1 VARMS
6 LADILL
12 LYRARLSAR
21 AVLVQEVFAIVGIS
35 IGVALLFASQVAS
48 TSLTHSVQQ
57 LTNQVVGPAQRFQLD
72 ARGPDGVD
80 GRLLGEVRSIPG
92 VRAALPVL
100 EIQANVIGPRGQ
112 RSVDLLGTDPRF
124 AHFKGPL
131 LRHFSTEEL
140 ATLKAIA
147 LPAPIAQA
155 VGAEPLARVKLQ
167 IGASVVQAL
176 VGATLGEGD
185 IGGLVHSPVAISTVA
200 YAQHLSGMGNRI
212 TRVFVE
218 PAPGQDARVRV
229 ALAKLAAKTGV
240 NLEPGDFDSTLFGV
254 ASAPENQSEALFSAL
269 SALVGFMFA
278 LNAMLVTVPSRR
290 RLIEDVR
297 PQGATRSMTV
307 QIMLFDAAVLGV
319 LACILG
325 LALGE
330 LLSVFA
336 FHATPG
342 YLASAFPVGDDRVVT
357 WQSVALAVGAGLLA
371 AVVGVLWPLRGILAR
386 PLQAENHPEHA
397 GGRWS
402 AMRLAGGLLC
412 FAITTVILIVR
423 PKDAFLGSVTLIV
436 ALACLLPFFFDGIV
450 AAFERV
456 QRVGDR
462 PGALLLAVT
471 ELQTPRTRVRSLAIT
486 ATAAVAMFGIVA
498 VDGAQ
503 RNLKG
508 GLDTSAREIDAGT
521 EVWVAPSGESSLL
534 TTTPFKALAVGSLAR
549 VPGVASV
556 GVYRGSFLN
565 WGDRRLWILG
575 PPTNTGPPIPSS
587 EIVDGDLALA
597 TTRIREGGWA
607 VLSQALASEH
617 HLHIGQEFTLPAP
630 RPMSLRVAALST
642 NLGWP
647 PGAVILSSSDY
658 ARAWGSSDPSAYEIQ
673 TKPGITAATVRSGV
687 QRALGPDTGLAV
699 ETTPERQ
706 KRHYALI
713 NQGLS
718 RLTQIRLLV
727 LIAAVLA
734 VAGAMCSMIWQRRD
748 LVAFIKRQGYR
759 RSVLWRW
766 LLCESAV
773 LLVTGCL
780 IGTVFG
786 LYGQMLLSHAL
797 VSVTGFPI
805 SLQVEGLVALTSFA
819 LVSLGTLAIV
829 SLPGYFVVCVP
840 PRTVSPAH

>member
-1 VARMS
+1 MARMS
-6 LADILL
+6 LPDLLL

-21 AVLVQEVFAIVGIS
+21 AVLVQELFAIVGIS

-80 GRLLGEVRSIPG
+80 GRLLGEVRSVPG

-100 EIQANVIGPRGQ
+100 EVQANVIGLRGQ

-147 LPAPIAQA
+147 LPAPIAEA
-155 VGAEPLARVKLQ
+155 TGAEPLARVKLQ
-167 IGASVVQAL
+167 VSGSVVQAV

-218 PAPGQDARVRV
+218 PAPVQDARVRV
-229 ALAKLAAKTGV
+229 ALSRLAAKAGV

-254 ASAPENQSEALFSAL
+254 ASAPENKGEALFSAL

-297 PQGATRSMTV
+297 PQGATRLMTV
-307 QIMLFDAAVLGV
+307 QIMLFDAVVLGV

-330 LLSVFA
+330 LLSVLA

-342 YLASAFPVGDDRVVT
+342 YLASAFPVGDDRVVR

-371 AVVGVLWPLRGILAR
+371 AVVGVLWPLRDILAR
-386 PLQAENHPEHA
+386 PLQADDHSEHPA
-397 GGRWS
+397 GGWS

-412 FAITTVILIVR
+412 FAITTVILIAR
-423 PKDAFLGSVTLIV
+423 PKDAVLGVGTLIV
-436 ALACLLPFFFDGIV
+436 ALACLLPFFSDGIV

-456 QRVGDR
+456 QRVGGG
-462 PGALLLAVT
+462 PGALLAVT
-471 ELQTPRTRVRSLAIT
+471 ELQTPRTRVRSLAIV
-486 ATAAVAMFGIVA
+486 ATAAVAVFGIVA

-508 GLDTSAREIDAGT
+508 GLDTSAREIDASA
-521 EVWVAPSGESSLL
+521 EVWAAPGGESSLL
-534 TTTPFKALAVGSLAR
+534 TTTPFKALAVGSLTR

-575 PPTNTGPPIPSS
+575 PPMNTGPPIPSS
-587 EIVDGDLALA
+587 EIADGDLARA
-597 TTRIREGGWA
+597 TARIREGGWA

-647 PGAVILSSSDY
+647 PGAVILNSSDY
-658 ARAWGSSDPSAYEIQ
+658 ARAWGSGDPSAYEIQ
-673 TKPGITAATVRSGV
+673 TKPGVTAATVRGRV
-687 QRALGPDTGLAV
+687 QRALGSETGLTV

-706 KRHYALI
+706 QRHYALI
-713 NQGLS
+713 SQGLS
-718 RLTQIRLLV
+718 RLTQIKLLV
-727 LIAAVLA
+727 LVASVLA
-734 VAGAMCSMIWQRRD
+734 VAGAVCAMIWQRRD

-766 LLCESAV
+766 LLCESAL
-773 LLVTGCL
+773 LLVSGCL
-780 IGTVFG
+780 IGAIFG
-786 LYGQMLLSHAL
+786 LYGQLLVSHAL

-805 SLQVEGLVALTSFA
+805 SLQIEGLVALTSFA
-819 LVSLGTLAIV
+819 LVSAGTLLLV

>member
-6 LADILL
+6 LADILV

-35 IGVALLFASQVAS
+35 IGVALLFASQVAG

-92 VRAALPVL
+92 VREALPVL
-100 EIQANVIGPRGQ
+100 EVQANVIGPRGQ

-131 LRHFSTEEL
+131 LRHFSTEGL
-140 ATLKAIA
+140 ARVKAIA
-147 LPAPIAQA
+147 LPVPIAEA
-155 VGAEPLARVKLQ
+155 TGAEPIAHVELQ
-167 IGASVVQAL
+167 VGGSVVQAL

-200 YAQHLSGMGNRI
+200 YAQHLSGLGNRI

-218 PAPGQDARVRV
+218 PAPGRDAQVRV

-297 PQGATRSMTV
+297 PQGATRLMTV
-307 QIMLFDAAVLGV
+307 QIMLFDAVVLGV

-386 PLQAENHPEHA
+386 PLQAEDHPEHA

-412 FAITTVILIVR
+412 FAITTVILIVS

-436 ALACLLPFFFDGIV
+436 ALACLLPFIFDGIV

-456 QRVGDR
+456 QRIGGG
-462 PGALLLAVT
+462 GATLLAVT
-471 ELQTPRTRVRSLAIT
+471 ELQTPRTRVRSLAIA
-486 ATAAVAMFGIVA
+486 ATAAVAVFGIVA

-521 EVWVAPSGESSLL
+521 EMWVAPGGESSLL

-575 PPTNTGPPIPSS
+575 PPADTGRPIPSS
-587 EIVDGDLALA
+587 EITGGDLALA
-597 TTRIREGGWA
+597 TTRVREGGWA

-647 PGAVILSSSDY
+647 PGAVILSSEDY
-658 ARAWGSSDPSAYEIQ
+658 ARAWGSGDPSAYEIQ

-687 QRALGPDTGLAV
+687 QHALGPDTGLAV

-706 KRHYALI
+706 QRHYGLI
-713 NQGLS
+713 SQGLS

-748 LVAFIKRQGYR
+748 LVAFIKRQGYS
-759 RSVLWRW
+759 RSLLWGW

-780 IGTVFG
+780 IGAVFG

-805 SLQVEGLVALTSFA
+805 SLQVEGFVALTSFA
-819 LVSLGTLAIV
+819 LVSVGTLAIV

>member
-6 LADILL
+6 LPDLVL

-48 TSLTHSVQQ
+48 TSLTHSVRQ
-57 LTNQVVGPAQRFQLD
+57 LTNQVVGSAQRFQLE

-80 GRLLGEVRSIPG
+80 GRLLGEVRSLPG

-100 EIQANVIGPRGQ
+100 EVQANVIGPRGQ

-124 AHFKGPL
+124 AHLKGPL
-131 LRHFSTEEL
+131 LRHFPAERL
-140 ATLKAIA
+140 ARVKAIA
-147 LPAPIAQA
+147 LPAPIAEA
-155 VGAEPLARVKLQ
+155 TGAEPIARVKLQ
-167 IGASVVQAL
+167 VGGSVVEAL

-185 IGGLVHSPVAISTVA
+185 IGGLVHSSVAISTVA
-200 YAQHLSGMGNRI
+200 YAQHLSGMGNRL
-212 TRVFVE
+212 TRVYVD

-254 ASAPENQSEALFSAL
+254 ASAPENKGEALFSAL

-297 PQGATRSMTV
+297 PQGATRLMAV
-307 QIMLFDAAVLGV
+307 QIMLFDAVVLGV

-330 LLSVFA
+330 LLSIFA

-342 YLASAFPVGDDRVVT
+342 YLASAFPVGDDRIVT

-386 PLQAENHPEHA
+386 PLQAEDHPEHHA
-397 GGRWS
+397 GGWNV
-402 AMRLAGGLLC
+402 MRLAGGLLC
-412 FAITTVILIVR
+412 FATTTVILIVR
-423 PKDAFLGSVTLIV
+423 PKDAVLGVGTLIA

-450 AAFERV
+450 SAFERV
-456 QRVGDR
+456 QRVGGG
-462 PGALLLAVT
+462 PGALLAVT
-471 ELQTPRTRVRSLAIT
+471 ELQTPRTRVRSLAIA
-486 ATAAVAMFGIVA
+486 ATAAVAVFGIVA

-521 EVWVAPSGESSLL
+521 EVWVAPSGGSSLL
-534 TTTPFKALAVGSLAR
+534 TTTPFKALAVNSLAR
-549 VPGVASV
+549 VPGVASI

-575 PPTNTGPPIPSS
+575 PPINTGPPIPAS
-587 EIVDGDLALA
+587 EIAGGNLALA
-597 TTRIREGGWA
+597 TARVREGGWA
-607 VLSQALASEH
+607 VLSQGLASEH
-617 HLHIGQEFTLPAP
+617 HLHMGQAFTLPAP
-630 RPMSLRVAALST
+630 RPMRLRVAALST

-647 PGAVILSSSDY
+647 PGAVILNSGDY
-658 ARAWGSSDPSAYEIQ
+658 ARAWGSGDPSAYEIQ
-673 TKPGITAATVRSGV
+673 TKPDVPAAAVRSGV
-687 QRALGPDTGLAV
+687 QRALGPETGLMV

-706 KRHYALI
+706 QRHYALI
-713 NQGLS
+713 SQGLS
-718 RLTQIRLLV
+718 RLTQIKLLV

-734 VAGAMCSMIWQRRD
+734 VAGAVCSMIWQRRD

-766 LLCESAV
+766 LLCESA
-773 LLVTGCL
+773 LLLASGCL
-780 IGTVFG
+780 IGAIFG
-786 LYGQMLLSHAL
+786 LYGQLLVSHAL

-819 LVSLGTLAIV
+819 LVSVGTLALV

>member
-1 VARMS
+1 MS
-6 LADILL
+6 LSDLLL
-12 LYRARLSAR
+12 LYRARLSVG

-57 LTNQVVGPAQRFQLD
+57 LTNQVVGSAKRFQLD
-72 ARGPDGVD
+72 AKGPAGVD
-80 GRLLGEVRSIPG
+80 GRLLTDVRSIPG

-100 EIQANVIGPRGQ
+100 EVQANVIGLRGQ
-112 RSVDLLGTDPRF
+112 RSVDLLGTDPQL

-131 LRHFSTEEL
+131 LRHFSAERL
-140 ATLKAIA
+140 ARLKAIA
-147 LPAPIAQA
+147 LPAPVAQA
-155 VGAEPLARVKLQ
+155 IGADPLALVKLQ
-167 IGASVVQAL
+167 VGASVVQTV
-176 VGATLGEGD
+176 VGATLREGD

-200 YAQHLSGMGNRI
+200 YAQRVSGMGNRI

-218 PAPGQDARVRV
+218 PAAGQGARVRV
-229 ALAKLAAKTGV
+229 ALGKMAATAGV
-240 NLEPGDFDSTLFGV
+240 NLEPGNFDSTLFGV
-254 ASAPENQSEALFSAL
+254 ASAPENKGEALFSAL

-297 PQGATRSMTV
+297 PQGATRLMTV

-330 LLSVFA
+330 LLSVAA

-357 WQSVALAVGAGLLA
+357 WQSVVLAVGAGLLA
-371 AVVGVLWPLRGILAR
+371 AVAGVLWPLRGILAR
-386 PLQAENHPEHA
+386 PLQAEEHA
-397 GGRWS
+397 EHMAGGWHGV
-402 AMRLAGGLLC
+402 RLAGGLLC
-412 FAITTVILIVR
+412 LTITTVILIVR
-423 PKDAFLGSVTLIV
+423 PRDAVLGVGTLMV
-436 ALACLLPFFFDGIV
+436 ALACLLPFFLDGIV

-456 QRVGDR
+456 QRVAGG
-462 PGALLLAVT
+462 PGALLAVT
-471 ELQTPRTRVRSLAIT
+471 ELQTPRTRVRSLAIA
-486 ATAAVAMFGIVA
+486 ATAAVAVFGIVA

-503 RNLKG
+503 RNLKS
-508 GLDTSAREIDAGT
+508 GLDTSAREIDASA
-521 EVWVAPSGESSLL
+521 EVWVAPSSESSLL
-534 TTTPFKALAVGSLAR
+534 TTTPFKALAAGALAR
-549 VPGVASV
+549 LPGVASV

-575 PPTNTGPPIPSS
+575 PPANTGPSIPVS
-587 EIVDGDLALA
+587 EIAEGDLAPA
-597 TTRIREGGWA
+597 TARVREGGWA
-607 VLSQALASEH
+607 VLSQGLASEH
-617 HLHIGQEFTLPAP
+617 HLQVGQMFTLPAP

-647 PGAVILSSSDY
+647 PGAIILNASDY
-658 ARAWGSSDPSAYEIQ
+658 ARAWGSGDPSAYEIQ
-673 TKPGITAATVRSGV
+673 TKPGVTAATVRGSV
-687 QRALGPDTGLAV
+687 QRALGPATGLTV
-699 ETTPERQ
+699 ETTPQRQ
-706 KRHYALI
+706 QRHYALI
-713 NQGLS
+713 SEGLS

-734 VAGAMCSMIWQRRD
+734 VAGAVCSMIWQRRD

-766 LLCESAV
+766 LLCEGA
-773 LLVTGCL
+773 LLLASGCL
-780 IGTVFG
+780 IGAIFG
-786 LYGQMLLSHAL
+786 LYGQLLVSHAL

-805 SLQVEGLVALTSFA
+805 SLQIEGLVALTSFA
-819 LVSLGTLAIV
+819 LVSVGTLALV
-829 SLPGYFVVCVP
+829 SLPGYFVVCVL
-840 PRTVSPAH
+840 PRTVSPAY

>member
-1 VARMS
+1 MS
-6 LADILL
+6 LPDLLL

-35 IGVALLFASQVAS
+35 VGVALLFASQVAS

-57 LTNQVVGPAQRFQLD
+57 LTNQVVGSAQRFQLE

-100 EIQANVIGPRGQ
+100 EVQANVIGPRGQ
-112 RSVDLLGTDPRF
+112 RSVDLLGTDPSF

-131 LRHFSTEEL
+131 LRHFSAERL
-140 ATLKAIA
+140 ARVKAIA

-155 VGAEPLARVKLQ
+155 VGAEPIARVKLQ
-167 IGASVVQAL
+167 VGGSVVQAL

-229 ALAKLAAKTGV
+229 ALAKLAAKAGV

-254 ASAPENQSEALFSAL
+254 ASAPENQSVALFSAL

-297 PQGATRSMTV
+297 PQGATRLMTV
-307 QIMLFDAAVLGV
+307 QIMLFDAFVLGV

-325 LALGE
+325 LVLGE
-330 LLSVFA
+330 LLSIAA

-357 WQSVALAVGAGLLA
+357 WRSVALAVGAGLLA

-386 PLQAENHPEHA
+386 PLQAEDHPEHA
-397 GGRWS
+397 AGGVGGWN
-402 AMRLAGGLLC
+402 AVRLADGLLC
-412 FAITTVILIVR
+412 FAITTVILVVR

-456 QRVGDR
+456 QRLGG
-462 PGALLLAVT
+462 GAASLLAIT
-471 ELQTPRTRVRSLAIT
+471 ELQTPRTRVRSLAIA
-486 ATAAVAMFGIVA
+486 ATAAVAVFGIVA

-503 RNLKG
+503 RNLKR
-508 GLDTSAREIDAGT
+508 GLDTSAREIDASA

-534 TTTPFKALAVGSLAR
+534 TTTQFKALAVSSLAR

-575 PPTNTGPPIPSS
+575 PPANTGQPIPSS
-587 EIVDGDLALA
+587 EIIGGDLALA
-597 TTRIREGGWA
+597 TARVREGGWA

-617 HLHIGQEFTLPAP
+617 HLHVGQAFTLPAP

-647 PGAVILSSSDY
+647 PGAVILSSGDY
-658 ARAWGSSDPSAYEIQ
+658 ARAWGSGNPSAYEIQ
-673 TKPGITAATVRSGV
+673 TKPDVTAATVRSGV
-687 QRALGPDTGLAV
+687 QRALGLDTGLVV

-706 KRHYALI
+706 QRHYALI
-713 NQGLS
+713 SQGLS

-727 LIAAVLA
+727 LVAAVLA

-780 IGTVFG
+780 IGAVFG
-786 LYGQMLLSHAL
+786 LYGQLLLSHAL

-805 SLQVEGLVALTSFA
+805 SLQVEGLVALTSFI
-819 LVSLGTLAIV
+819 LVSIGTLTIV

-840 PRTVSPAH
+840 PRTVSPAY